1 MREGAKWR
9 GSRGDKMK
17 TERRVLTWTRR
28 NNTKLDI
35 FVKLTNRLCLACFS
49 LQIFIDPACWGDVG
63 ASPKLEEN
71 LAIQERKLSNLAQA
85 GRQLE
90 KRVEDL
96 NAQVRYTKFLK
107 LR

>member
-1 MREGAKWR
+1 
-9 GSRGDKMK
+9 MK

-49 LQIFIDPACWGDVG
+49 LQIFIDPACWGDVD
-63 ASPKLEEN
+63 ARAPPKLEEN

>member
-1 MREGAKWR
+1 
-9 GSRGDKMK
+9 
-17 TERRVLTWTRR
+17 
-28 NNTKLDI
+28 
-35 FVKLTNRLCLACFS
+35 VKLTNGLWLACFS
-49 LQIFIDPACWGDVG
+49 LQIFIDVG